1 MKILVC
7 VKQVP
12 ATDGLIRIDESG
24 LWVTTDEGTPLQ
36 MNRFDEY
43 AVEQALILK
52 EQVPGTFVDVITV
65 GPEKAAAV
73 VRRALGMGADHGIHV
88 LADDRGYVSAPQTAA
103 RIARTVHGRKYD
115 LILAGVMSEDM
126 SQGLVGPMLA
136 EMCGMP
142 CATACVRA
150 QVKTERS
157 TVYVEREIEGG
168 FRQMLEL
175 DFPALLTVQSG
186 INKPRYPSL
195 SHIMRASRQ
204 ELEVVSIAESELAPP
219 SEDLLSMSYPGKT
232 RSVVFLE
239 GSRKDKALQLL
250 NILRERSLLL

>member
-1 MKILVC
+1 MRILVC

-12 ATDGLIRIDESG
+12 ATEGLIEIDESG
-24 LWVTTDEGTPLQ
+24 LWVTIDQGTPFQ

-52 EQVPGTFVDVITV
+52 EQIPETSVDVITV

-88 LADDRGYVSAPQTAA
+88 LTDDRGYVAALRTAT
-103 RIARTVHGRKYD
+103 RIARAVHDRKYD

-136 EMCGMP
+136 EIRGMA
-142 CATACVRA
+142 CATACVCIEVRA
-150 QVKTERS
+150 AHS
-157 TVYVEREIEGG
+157 SVYVEREIEGG
-168 FRQMLEL
+168 CRQLLEL

-204 ELEVVSIAESELAPP
+204 ELEVVSAGEGDIAPP
-219 SEDLLSMSYPGKT
+219 HEDLFRMSYPEKA

-239 GSRKDKALQLL
+239 GSRKDKAVQLL
-250 NILRERSLLL
+250 NILRERSLLH